1 MPIASL
7 SKRQATIDSVGGARP
22 GVPEGKKSSHFFQQ
36 VGQGEPRHADLFAIR
51 LLGQSPYMEWAKD
64 IIKQQVTSTPLRIVP
79 DVPEDEQPSE
89 EHIEAAES
97 ATRFFEGNFN
107 DDNESLDHFLN
118 VVLNDVLDFNSGVV
132 ELVPDEQGFLD
143 QIVTRDGLTFTKNLK
158 ESGLLA
164 EDPAYLQF
172 ELSRGFTR
180 HVGTTTGGVQGIDL
194 REAVRDAHVFPFRV
208 FSRETIEYNRD
219 QIVWFQMDGRSSNP
233 YGRGRVQKVR
243 QLAEILLNGDI
254 HRERYFLDDQY
265 QKAVVQL
272 AEANQNEIDSLKAQL
287 RNDKGNPHD
296 LNVVGGRALDVHQ
309 IDPEPE
315 KMQFLES
322 HKWYTKLALVVMGLN
337 EAEGGIHENA
347 NLSVSEEMKRNAW
360 RRTTKPMLEML
371 ERTITR
377 QILPFMREFH
387 AVDGDLRARFEPQNR
402 FEKTQQ
408 QAIEDKELEL
418 QAMTPNEV
426 REERGKEGYGPI
438 GDLPMQAYQ
447 QIIQQVPSWSV
458 EQISDELDDVPDPSA
473 PGGDPLLSLFDNDD
487 DDNDAGA
494 EDDGREGRDFECPFP
509 FDSVEDCVQE
519 MKDED
524 AVDNPHALCNAW
536 QNACD
541 KVNQYADDYQ
551 TALEDGNREQVLE
564 GTREALRN
572 DRSGEFPPLKSHA
585 EDLGKQVADLFADGV
600 DAVVQ
605 DAAKEFP
612 DEDADTSLVVDA
624 DRLAERFDVSERLEA
639 ELRASNLEA
648 MEEAADH
655 HATKL
660 ENDLEERL
668 TLPGGTRIDID
679 FDLMDT
685 FTAERIK
692 EKAARAATTVN
703 DTVKRQIREVILD
716 GAENGW
722 SSQRIADELRDRVGG
737 EFRDEHAEVVARTE
751 TLSASRDGSQALAES
766 TDLVD
771 GKEWIATD
779 DNRTRPWH
787 AAMDGVIEPV
797 NDRFTVPSGWTGAPD
812 YQPSDYP
819 RTARTVGEDQ
829 PFNCFDGET
838 EVMTENGWKRFENL
852 EDGERV
858 FTFDMETG
866 ELVAQHPTE
875 YIEKEAEEIV
885 RIENMTLDVAATPE
899 HDMVIRQ
906 DGKME
911 KRMLKELME
920 NRANSSVSLPAGN
933 NGVSRD
939 GDETVVLQRVTG
951 EYKYQ
956 DDLYEEEWSRKEIPA
971 MDWARFLGIYL
982 TEGWTGTDGGYNVSI
997 AASKQEVRENVE
1009 DLLRRMGYKPHRHE
1023 NAVVVQNK
1031 QLALETAELSKGAA
1045 QKTIPEYVFNWSKE
1059 TINEFLNWYE
1069 LGDGNRTDWGR
1080 RIWTTSE
1087 EMADQ
1092 IQQLFL
1098 MTGNDASVT
1107 VGERDTV
1114 EVMGEDCEAED
1125 LYCVQ
1130 ERSKQNKSFD
1140 LRSGDAERV
1149 EHNDTVYCVTVS
1161 NGTLVVRRN
1170 KKAIIAGNCRCAQ
1183 APVPAEDM
1191 PDTVRSALDHDTLTV
1206 ETELTEKQLEVFAEH
1221 SRDNDQSFA
1230 EFWRTVT
1237 ENWTNQEIVNEK
1249 EIVGSKSTIYDWTET
1264 FLE

>member
-1 MPIASL
+1 MPFASL

-79 DVPEDEQPSE
+79 DVPEDEEPSE
-89 EHIEAAES
+89 EHIDAAES
-97 ATRFFEGNFN
+97 ATAFFQGNFN
-107 DDNESLDHFLN
+107 DDAESLDHFLN

-132 ELVPDEQGFLD
+132 ELVPDDDGFLD
-143 QIVTRDGLTFTKNLK
+143 QMVTRDGLTFTKNLK

-208 FSRETIEYNRD
+208 FSRETIEYSRD

-265 QKAVVQL
+265 QKAIVQL
-272 AEANQNEIDSLKAQL
+272 AEASQNEIESLKEQL

-296 LNVVGGRALDVHQ
+296 LNVVGGREASVLQ

-360 RRTTKPMLEML
+360 RRTTKPLLEML
-371 ERTITR
+371 ERVITR
-377 QILPFMREFH
+377 QILPFMREYH
-387 AVDGDLRARFEPQNR
+387 AVDGELKARFEPQNR

-438 GDLPMQAYQ
+438 GDLPMAAYQ
-447 QIIQQVPSWSV
+447 QVIQHVPGWSA
-458 EQISDELDDVPDPSA
+458 EQISDEIEDVPDPSG
-473 PGGDPLLSLFDNDD
+473 PGGDTLLSLFDDD
-487 DDNDAGA
+487 DAA
-494 EDDGREGRDFECPFP
+494 DGSEERDFECPFP
-509 FDSVEDCVQE
+509 FDSVEDCVLE
-519 MKDED
+519 MKGED
-524 AVDNPHALCNAW
+524 DIDNPHAFCNAW

-541 KVNQYADDYQ
+541 KVNSYADGYRD
-551 TALEDGNREQVLE
+551 ALADGRRETVLE

-585 EDLGKQVADLFADGV
+585 EDLGRAVADLFEDGV
-600 DAVVQ
+600 DDVVRDAV
-605 DAAKEFP
+605 DEFP
-612 DEDADTSLVVDA
+612 DEDQDTSLVVDA
-624 DRLAERFDVSERLEA
+624 ADLAERFDVAERLEA

-648 MEEAADH
+648 MEKAADH
-655 HATKL
+655 HAAKL
-660 ENDLEERL
+660 EADLEDRL
-668 TLPGGTRIDID
+668 VLPEGTRIDID

-692 EKAARAATTVN
+692 EKAAQAATAVN
-703 DTVKRQIREVILD
+703 DTVRRQIREVILD

-722 SSQRIADELRDRVGG
+722 SSQRIADELEERVGG

-779 DNRTRPWH
+779 DDRTRPWH
-787 AAMDGVIEPV
+787 AAMDGVVEEV
-797 NDRFTVPSGWTGAPD
+797 NAAFTVPGGWKGAPH
-812 YQPSDYP
+812 YQPRDYP
-819 RTARTVGEDQ
+819 RTVRTVGEDQ
-829 PFNCFDGET
+829 PF
-838 EVMTENGWKRFENL
+838 
-852 EDGERV
+852 
-858 FTFDMETG
+858 
-866 ELVAQHPTE
+866 
-875 YIEKEAEEIV
+875 
-885 RIENMTLDVAATPE
+885 
-899 HDMVIRQ
+899 
-906 DGKME
+906 
-911 KRMLKELME
+911 
-920 NRANSSVSLPAGN
+920 
-933 NGVSRD
+933 
-939 GDETVVLQRVTG
+939 
-951 EYKYQ
+951 
-956 DDLYEEEWSRKEIPA
+956 
-971 MDWARFLGIYL
+971 
-982 TEGWTGTDGGYNVSI
+982 
-997 AASKQEVRENVE
+997 
-1009 DLLRRMGYKPHRHE
+1009 
-1023 NAVVVQNK
+1023 
-1031 QLALETAELSKGAA
+1031 
-1045 QKTIPEYVFNWSKE
+1045 
-1059 TINEFLNWYE
+1059 
-1069 LGDGNRTDWGR
+1069 
-1080 RIWTTSE
+1080 
-1087 EMADQ
+1087 
-1092 IQQLFL
+1092 
-1098 MTGNDASVT
+1098 
-1107 VGERDTV
+1107 
-1114 EVMGEDCEAED
+1114 
-1125 LYCVQ
+1125 
-1130 ERSKQNKSFD
+1130 
-1140 LRSGDAERV
+1140 
-1149 EHNDTVYCVTVS
+1149 
-1161 NGTLVVRRN
+1161 
-1170 KKAIIAGNCRCAQ
+1170 NCRCAQ

-1191 PDTVRSALDHDTLTV
+1191 PDTVRAALDHDAVTV
-1206 ETELTEKQLEVFAEH
+1206 DTELTEKQLEVFAEH
-1221 SRDNDQSFA
+1221 SRDAGQSFA

-1237 ENWTNQEIVNEK
+1237 ENWTNQEIVDEK
-1249 EIVGSKSTIYDWTET
+1249 GMVGSKSTIYDWTDT